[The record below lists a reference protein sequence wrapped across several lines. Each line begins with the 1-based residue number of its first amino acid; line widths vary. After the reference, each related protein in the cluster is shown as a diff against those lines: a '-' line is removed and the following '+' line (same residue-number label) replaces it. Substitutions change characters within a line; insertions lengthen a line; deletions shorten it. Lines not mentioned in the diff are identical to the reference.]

1 MMDLV
6 GYTASYLAHGEN
18 HAQEHANHEFG
29 AQYDDVRER
38 YWQEAQDMRNESLM
52 SDEYQEYMQKV
63 YDAGFG
69 EDWQAYEASWKRTL
83 EYAQQLGH

>member
-6 GYTASYLAHGEN
+6 GYD
-18 HAQEHANHEFG
+18 HAREHADHVFG

-38 YWQEAQDMRNESLM
+38 YHREAEDMRNESLM

-69 EDWQAYEASWKRTL
+69 EDAEAYEANWARTI
-83 EYAQQLGH
+83 EYYESL